1 MHFLT
6 LLDPVKEMTGVTFPI
21 LMFLISG
28 IIILT
33 VSRTFL
39 CIWQRNRVSNV
50 RGWKVIFIS
59 GLRMD
64 IVSMCYL
71 LILPCLITPLAI
83 GVPYLSQIWLIIL
96 PIWITFGLWLLVYME
111 AATPFFIKEYDVR
124 PNRLFVEYLIYPK
137 EVMSMMWSG
146 YKLELALGL
155 IISLTTV
162 YFGWIFSNY
171 LVQDLQTP
179 NWYWRPVIAL
189 STVALCVLGAR
200 STLGHRAINPSMI
213 AFSHDNLMN
222 DLPLNSSYSV
232 LYAMKLMRKIVDSS
246 TIYPPMKTS
255 DIIHTLQENSQLT
268 AKAFTQPLLPT
279 LAYHQASN
287 TGKRKNIVILLQE
300 SLGAR
305 FVGGLGGLPLTPNL
319 DKLMQES
326 WNLTRLYAT
335 GTRSIRGIEAVTTGF
350 FPTPANAV
358 VKLPKSQN
366 NFYSIAQTLKAENYH
381 TQFIYAGESH
391 FDNMKGFLLGNGFV
405 DIQDLP
411 TFHNPEFIGSWGA
424 CDEDLYNKAHEQ
436 FSMLTE
442 QNKPFFSLVF
452 TTTNHSPYDYPQ
464 GKIEPYN
471 HPSATRENTVKY
483 SDFALGQFIEQA
495 KKSDYWDDT
504 IFVLVADHD
513 SRAYGD
519 QIVPIDCFHI
529 PAVIFG
535 GGVAAHE
542 DNRLASQLDL
552 PPTLLSMAGISANH
566 PMMGH
571 DLTKDVA
578 EHKQRAVM
586 QYHNNFAWLNN
597 NNHAIVFQPN
607 KDIMTFH
614 YDPTSHI
621 LIPSEL
627 PDDEIK
633 TANAFALWGSLS
645 YKQDFYQWN
654 KIESAQHTMP
664 QQ

>member
-305 FVGGLGGLPLTPNL
+305 FVG
-319 DKLMQES
+319 E
-326 WNLTRLYAT
+326 
-335 GTRSIRGIEAVTTGF
+335 
-350 FPTPANAV
+350 
-358 VKLPKSQN
+358 
-366 NFYSIAQTLKAENYH
+366 
-381 TQFIYAGESH
+381 
-391 FDNMKGFLLGNGFV
+391 
-405 DIQDLP
+405 
-411 TFHNPEFIGSWGA
+411 IGRAS
-424 CDEDLYNKAHEQ
+424 C
-436 FSMLTE
+436 
-442 QNKPFFSLVF
+442 
-452 TTTNHSPYDYPQ
+452 
-464 GKIEPYN
+464 
-471 HPSATRENTVKY
+471 RERV
-483 SDFALGQFIEQA
+483 
-495 KKSDYWDDT
+495 
-504 IFVLVADHD
+504 
-513 SRAYGD
+513 
-519 QIVPIDCFHI
+519 
-529 PAVIFG
+529 
-535 GGVAAHE
+535 
-542 DNRLASQLDL
+542 
-552 PPTLLSMAGISANH
+552 
-566 PMMGH
+566 
-571 DLTKDVA
+571 
-578 EHKQRAVM
+578 
-586 QYHNNFAWLNN
+586 
-597 NNHAIVFQPN
+597 
-607 KDIMTFH
+607 
-614 YDPTSHI
+614 
-621 LIPSEL
+621 
-627 PDDEIK
+627 
-633 TANAFALWGSLS
+633 
-645 YKQDFYQWN
+645 
-654 KIESAQHTMP
+654 
-664 QQ
+664 

>member
-1 MHFLT
+1 MDFFI
-6 LLDPVKEMTGVTFPI
+6 LLDPIKKITGVMFPI
-21 LMFLISG
+21 LMFFIVG
-28 IIILT
+28 IVILT
-33 VSRTFL
+33 LSRLFL
-39 CIWQRNRVSNV
+39 CLWQKERVSNAH
-50 RGWKVIFIS
+50 GWKIIFSS

-71 LILPCLITPLAI
+71 VIVPCLITPLVVGI
-83 GVPYLSQIWLIIL
+83 PYLNQIWLTIL
-96 PIWITFGLWLLVYME
+96 SLWITCGLWLLVYME

-155 IISLTTV
+155 IISLTTL

-171 LVQDLQTP
+171 LIQDLNAP

-222 DLPLNSSYSV
+222 DFPLNSTYSV

-246 TIYPPMKTS
+246 TIYPPMEKE
-255 DIIHTLQENSQLT
+255 DIIQTMQENNQLPSD
-268 AKAFTQPLLPT
+268 AFSYQPLPT
-279 LAYHQASN
+279 LAYHKASN

-319 DKLMQES
+319 DQLMQES

-350 FPTPANAV
+350 YPTPANAV

-366 NFYSIAQTLKAENYH
+366 NFYSMAQTLKNENYH

-391 FDNMKGFLLGNGFV
+391 FDNMKGFMLGNGFV

-424 CDEDLYNKAHEQ
+424 CDEDLYTKAHQQ
-436 FSMLTE
+436 FSMLS
-442 QNKPFFSLVF
+442 QQDKPFFSLVF

-471 HPSATRENTVKY
+471 QPATTRENTVKY
-483 SDFALGQFIEQA
+483 SDYALGKFLEQA

-535 GGVAAHE
+535 GGISACE
-542 DNRLASQLDL
+542 DNQLASQLDL
-552 PPTLLSMAGISANH
+552 PPTLLSMAGISAYH
-566 PMMGH
+566 PMMGN
-571 DLTKDVA
+571 DLSKEV
-578 EHKQRAVM
+578 EQHKQRAIM
-586 QYHNNFAWLNN
+586 QYHNNFAWLNKD
-597 NNHAIVFQPN
+597 NHAVVFQPN
-607 KDIMTFH
+607 KDVMTFH
-614 YDPTSHI
+614 YEPTTHA
-621 LIPSEL
+621 LIPTKLPNSEV
-627 PDDEIK
+627 K

-645 YKQDFYQWN
+645 YKQDFYQWD
-654 KIESAQHTMP
+654 KITTAQANNI
-664 QQ
+664 QD

>member
-1 MHFLT
+1 MDIFT
-6 LLDPVKEMTGVTFPI
+6 LLDPIKKMTGVMFPI
-21 LMFLISG
+21 LMFFISG
-28 IIILT
+28 IVVLT
-33 VSRTFL
+33 ISRIFL
-39 CIWQRNRVSNV
+39 CLWQKERVSNAH
-50 RGWKVIFIS
+50 GWRVIFIS

-71 LILPCLITPLAI
+71 VIIPCLITPLLI
-83 GVPYLSQIWLIIL
+83 GIPYLNHIWLVML
-96 PIWITFGLWLLVYME
+96 SLWITFGLWLLVYME

-155 IISLTTV
+155 IVSLTTL

-171 LVQDLQTP
+171 LIQDLQAP

-189 STVALCVLGAR
+189 SAVAMCVLGAR

-222 DLPLNSSYSV
+222 DFPLNSTYSV
-232 LYAMKLMRKIVDSS
+232 LYAIKLMRKIIDSS
-246 TIYPPMKTS
+246 TIYPPMEKEE
-255 DIIHTLQENSQLT
+255 IIQTIQENSQLPT
-268 AKAFTQPLLPT
+268 EAFSYQQLPT
-279 LAYHQASN
+279 LAYHKASN
-287 TGKRKNIVILLQE
+287 SGKRKNIVILLQE

-319 DKLMQES
+319 DLLMQES

-366 NFYSIAQTLKAENYH
+366 NFYSMAQTLKDENYH

-391 FDNMKGFLLGNGFV
+391 FDNMKGFMLGNGFV

-411 TFHNPEFIGSWGA
+411 TFNNPKFVGSWGA

-436 FSMLTE
+436 FSLLTQ

-452 TTTNHSPYDYPQ
+452 TTTNHSPYDYPH
-464 GKIEPYN
+464 GKIELYN
-471 HPSATRENTVKY
+471 QPATTRENTVKY
-483 SDFALGQFIEQA
+483 SDYALGKFLEHA

-535 GGVAAHE
+535 GGISAYE
-542 DNRLASQLDL
+542 DNQLASQIDL
-552 PPTLLSMAGISANH
+552 PPTLLSMAGINAYH
-566 PMMGH
+566 PMMGN
-571 DLTKDVA
+571 DLTKEV
-578 EHKQRAVM
+578 EPHKQRAIM
-586 QYHNNFAWLNN
+586 QYHHNFAWLNKD
-597 NNHAIVFQPN
+597 NHAVVFQPN
-607 KDIMTFH
+607 KDVMTFH
-614 YDPTSHI
+614 YEPTTHV
-621 LIPSEL
+621 LVPHEL
-627 PDDEIK
+627 PTNEIK
-633 TANAFALWGSLS
+633 VANACALWGSLS
-645 YKQDFYQWN
+645 YKQDFYQWD
-654 KIESAQHTMP
+654 KIKSTQTKNTKD
-664 QQ
+664 